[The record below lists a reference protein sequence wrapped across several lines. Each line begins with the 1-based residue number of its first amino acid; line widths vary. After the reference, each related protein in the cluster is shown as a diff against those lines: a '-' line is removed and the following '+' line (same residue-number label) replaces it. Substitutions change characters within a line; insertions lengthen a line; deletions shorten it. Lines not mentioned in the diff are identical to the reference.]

1 MKIIQQVHISNDITL
16 YITKCDMDN
25 LILHYRLST
34 MPKILCEEQFTIK
47 DMITVAL
54 PLYFFSLGYLNK
66 FLTLN
71 EQI

>member
-1 MKIIQQVHISNDITL
+1 MEEKLLN
-16 YITKCDMDN
+16 
-25 LILHYRLST
+25 YRLST
-34 MPKILCEEQFTIK
+34 MPKILCEEYFTIK
-47 DMITVAL
+47 DSGTVAL